1 MVDRVQSLAV
11 APPDLFSWQRL
22 AAERRIVIGQLLRFG
37 IVGLINTAVSYAIF
51 AVLIVI
57 NTGPLMALIGTTVL
71 SLAFNYQTSRRLVFR
86 IRTQGQ
92 IPRFLA
98 VYAVVV
104 GVNWMGLRTLAS
116 FGIPELAGQAMMVL
130 PIALISFAGQSM
142 FVFGSNRP

>member
-1 MVDRVQSLAV
+1 MVDRVRPQAGARPFL
-11 APPDLFSWQRL
+11 LSWQRP
-22 AAERRIVIGQLLRFG
+22 AVERRILIGQLLRFG

-92 IPRFLA
+92 ILRFLA